1 MGQNSRMQQVG
12 EIEVMG
18 KWSPLG
24 GGLVWGCGQEKK
36 VVRLQR
42 GAEWEVGRMRG
53 SEWWT
58 GAGWG
63 GGEMEQ
69 EEW

>member
-24 GGLVWGCGQEKK
+24 GGLVWRCGQEKK

-42 GAEWEVGRMRG
+42 GADWEVGRMRG
-53 SEWWT
+53 SE
-58 GAGWG
+58 
-63 GGEMEQ
+63 
-69 EEW
+69 